1 MVLELRKPPCEVKVK
16 YVLPAIRT
24 ALVTILE
31 RDLGLSTYQIAKV
44 LGVTPAAVC
53 NYRSSRRSSKK
64 VYEELMSNEEY
75 AAELRKWARK
85 LVEGSVDPGDAL
97 CVLCRRTPVGLEELH
112 SL

>member
-1 MVLELRKPPCEVKVK
+1 MRKPPCEVKVR

-31 RDLGLSTYQIAKV
+31 REMGLSVYQIAKV

-53 NYRSSRRSSKK
+53 NYRSSRRSSRR
-64 VYEELMSNEEY
+64 VYEEIMRSEEY
-75 AAELRKWARK
+75 VAELRRWARR

-97 CVLCRRTPVGLEELH
+97 CVLCRRTPVDVDELLAH
-112 SL
+112 